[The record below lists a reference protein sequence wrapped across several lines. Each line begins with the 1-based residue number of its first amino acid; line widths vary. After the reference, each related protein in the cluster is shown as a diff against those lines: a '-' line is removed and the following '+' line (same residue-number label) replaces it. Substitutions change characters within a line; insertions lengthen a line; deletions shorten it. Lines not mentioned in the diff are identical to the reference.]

1 MCYFEKV
8 LNVVFDEKGGKI
20 VDDEM
25 LIIGIDYG
33 KENTQMAY
41 YDKEAADGLCIEEN
55 ISTESAETTIKHC
68 MEIMQSKFPDKNK
81 SETCIVITKK
91 TYVKE
96 EAEELAAY
104 FANDG
109 YKKELIQVITYKQAY
124 MYYVMNGPKECCQ
137 NDVGLFDYDMEGLKY
152 YQLVIDRRREPYV
165 VGVVEKDY
173 SDTLKYDQEAFK
185 NDEELPY
192 IFENVAQNATHK
204 QILSSLYM
212 TGKGFESDWADETM
226 KKMCRGRRVFKGGNL
241 YVKGA
246 CFAAAKNSHVGKMPE
261 VVFIDDNMIQ
271 AYISTKVYYN
281 ASDSELI
288 IAKAGTP
295 WDEVD
300 NSIRIIPD
308 MENELQINV
317 TNVVTREKS
326 THIIP
331 VDFVGKKRLAKMTRL
346 RVRVRFQG
354 VHKCIITISDEGFGK
369 LCPSSRKIYEKIIS
383 I

>member
-1 MCYFEKV
+1 
-8 LNVVFDEKGGKI
+8 
-20 VDDEM
+20 
-25 LIIGIDYG
+25 
-33 KENTQMAY
+33 
-41 YDKEAADGLCIEEN
+41 
-55 ISTESAETTIKHC
+55 
-68 MEIMQSKFPDKNK
+68 
-81 SETCIVITKK
+81 
-91 TYVKE
+91 
-96 EAEELAAY
+96 
-104 FANDG
+104 
-109 YKKELIQVITYKQAY
+109 
-124 MYYVMNGPKECCQ
+124 
-137 NDVGLFDYDMEGLKY
+137 
-152 YQLVIDRRREPYV
+152 
-165 VGVVEKDY
+165 
-173 SDTLKYDQEAFK
+173 
-185 NDEELPY
+185 
-192 IFENVAQNATHK
+192 
-204 QILSSLYM
+204 M

-346 RVRVRFQG
+346 RVRIRFQG

-369 LCPSSRKIYEKIIS
+369 LCPSSRKIYEKIIN